1 MKNATWI
8 KRETSGLHFFLRL
21 VIALSIISIF
31 PVLSLAQETFQ
42 IEEATI
48 ASIHAAMKAGKLT
61 CRDLVQKYLDR
72 IEAYDKKGPT
82 INALLE
88 INPEALTIAA
98 GLDEKFSKSG
108 LVGPLHCIPVVL
120 KDNYDTGD
128 KMTTTAG
135 SRAMEGFKAAK
146 DGFLVK
152 KLRDAGALILAKANL
167 DEWAHGGAPG
177 GGYSS
182 RGGQTLNPYKLTRG
196 PLSSSGGPGAAVAA
210 NFATVG
216 MGSDTFGSIRYPAAA
231 NGLVGLKPTLGLTS
245 RTGIIPFSLNYDVG
259 GPLARTV
266 ADLASTLG
274 MLTGVDLK
282 DPVTLESVGKYH
294 QDYTPFLK
302 PNGLKGARVGVS
314 RMFLGK
320 NEDTDKAYKAAID
333 AMKRMGAT
341 LVDPVDFPKEII
353 DNLRNIYS
361 NTSDLDFKWHLAEYL
376 ANAGTK
382 VPVKSV
388 GEVIAISESAAV
400 ARSQFPVAP
409 EVISRLKVSETS
421 GTFSDPLYQRTLQA
435 GIPVVRNII
444 LQTLKEKNLDALFF
458 ATTPCPAEPIRS
470 VKDPEYKCDGT
481 FRGPQIGLASISGFP
496 EIVVPAGF
504 SADGVPISVSFLAGP
519 YSEPTLISLAYS
531 FEQATKHRRPP
542 GTVPPLK

>member
-1 MKNATWI
+1 M
-8 KRETSGLHFFLRL
+8 
-21 VIALSIISIF
+21 
-31 PVLSLAQETFQ
+31 
-42 IEEATI
+42 
-48 ASIHAAMKAGKLT
+48 
-61 CRDLVQKYLDR
+61 
-72 IEAYDKKGPT
+72 
-82 INALLE
+82 E

-98 GLDEKFSKSG
+98 GLDENFSKSG

-152 KLRDAGALILAKANL
+152 KLRDAGAVILAKANL

-210 NFATVG
+210 NFATLG

-274 MLTGVDLK
+274 VLTGVDLK

-302 PNGLKGARVGVS
+302 LNGLKGARIGVS

-320 NEDTDKAYKAAID
+320 NEDTDKAYKAAVE

-376 ANAGTK
+376 ANAGPK

-388 GEVIAISESAAV
+388 GEVLAISESAAV

-444 LQTLKEKNLDALFF
+444 LQTLKEKNLDGIFF

-470 VKDPEYKCDGT
+470 VKDPEYNCDGT

-504 SADGVPISVSFLAGP
+504 SSDGVPISVSFLAGP
-519 YSEPTLISLAYS
+519 YNEPTLISLAYS

-542 GTVPPLK
+542 ATVPPLK